1 MARSAAAMLIAAMLV
16 VGAADLG
23 LTEWLGAHPF
33 WAVKI
38 GYIGVGIGVALAV
51 VLSLLRMPFGVPLAL
66 GAALAMGGLAAAR
79 VGAARF
85 AVSYA
90 EDVLAGRFW
99 FFGWIAAA
107 AGAFLLLCGGI
118 GLAVHRAK

>member
-16 VGAADLG
+16 VGAAHLG

-51 VLSLLRMPFGVPLAL
+51 VLSLLRMPLGVPLAL
-66 GAALAMGGLAAAR
+66 GAAL
-79 VGAARF
+79 GAAGF
-85 AVSYA
+85 AASYA
-90 EDVLAGRFW
+90 EGALAGRFW